1 MCNAIFNSSAV
12 HCHQTEYWPQRKFG
26 NDTWTFFVVDWNRLT
41 VNGASLYTRHGVSR
55 PREWVFSPREQVVT
69 FFRTFIRLRQPPFFL
84 YIHMKRHI
92 FRVAQ
97 EGFTYLW
104 YFDLATFLTRSKNVL
119 VWHRKNNH
127 SDTQA
132 TQYTTGLK
140 HCIRAVYTKLPSA
153 VSFVIDCDK
162 SFLRPIKV
170 DWWLISDDN
179 GKWIVYG
186 MSFAYGRQNTSK
198 ITRSVVLIDAT
209 MNISHARHFLMWIW
223 TFR

>member
-1 MCNAIFNSSAV
+1 MDFSALIYLEIVCSMCNAIFNSSAV

-127 SDTQA
+127 SDTGNTVHYWIKTLHQGSI
-132 TQYTTGLK
+132 YR
-140 HCIRAVYTKLPSA
+140 ITKRG
-153 VSFVIDCDK
+153 
-162 SFLRPIKV
+162 FLCN
-170 DWWLISDDN
+170 WL
-179 GKWIVYG
+179 W
-186 MSFAYGRQNTSK
+186 
-198 ITRSVVLIDAT
+198 
-209 MNISHARHFLMWIW
+209 
-223 TFR
+223 